1 MRRAKLC
8 FASPHPARADARV
21 ALSRKGRGAVI
32 GLIIAVIVGILL
44 IGLVL
49 KLLKFAIIVALVVG
63 GLMLVQKHFGQK
75 RIR

>member
-1 MRRAKLC
+1 M
-8 FASPHPARADARV
+8 
-21 ALSRKGRGAVI
+21 I

-63 GLMLVQKHFGQK
+63 GLMLVQNKFAQK